1 MYTTNEKHE
10 SLNQIIC
17 VGTRAKKKNNMLR
30 AFFVFKQ

>member
-1 MYTTNEKHE
+1 MYTTNEIHE

-17 VGTRAKKKNNMLR
+17 VDTRAKKNMLR

>member
-1 MYTTNEKHE
+1 MYTTNEQHE

-17 VGTRAKKKNNMLR
+17 VDTRAKRNSMLR